1 VASGD
6 KPTVVRNFVEFLDA
20 IRGLGPA
27 RRLFRG
33 VCDARFELIPSI
45 GHARNPNARPF
56 TRSDEKKLLD
66 RFKDQV
72 RRFVGAEP
80 QNDLEWLVLG
90 QHHGLPT
97 RLLDWTLSPIVA
109 AFFAV
114 EDTKTDL
121 VAGRTGAQVREI
133 PGKVYT
139 APLPREVSSRERID
153 PFTVKAPKLVLP
165 SHISSR
171 IPQQSSVLTLHPSPN
186 RPWQPR
192 KLRVIEIP
200 PERKLEFKRELD
212 VLGINEATLF
222 PGIDAVAKYFAW
234 QFRFD
239 SVL

>member
-1 VASGD
+1 VAAGD
-6 KPTVVRNFVEFLDA
+6 KPIVVRNFVEFLGA
-20 IRGLGPA
+20 IRDLGPA

-33 VCDARFELIPSI
+33 VSDARFELVPSI
-45 GHARNPNARPF
+45 GRARDANARPF
-56 TRSDEKKLLD
+56 TRSDEKKLLE

-80 QNDLEWLVLG
+80 RNDLEWLVLG

-114 EDTKTDL
+114 GDTRIDAFNGKTG
-121 VAGRTGAQVREI
+121 GRVREI

-139 APLPREVSSRERID
+139 APLPQEVSPRDRID
-153 PFTVKAPKLVLP
+153 PFRVKAPKLVLP
-165 SHISSR
+165 SHISPR
-171 IPQQSSVLTLHPSPN
+171 IPQQSSVLTLHPAPS
-186 RPWQPR
+186 RSWQPR

-200 PERKLEFKRELD
+200 PERKLEFQRELD
-212 VLGINEATLF
+212 VLGINDATLF
-222 PGIDAVAKYFAW
+222 PGIDAVAKYLAW

-239 SVL
+239 TVL